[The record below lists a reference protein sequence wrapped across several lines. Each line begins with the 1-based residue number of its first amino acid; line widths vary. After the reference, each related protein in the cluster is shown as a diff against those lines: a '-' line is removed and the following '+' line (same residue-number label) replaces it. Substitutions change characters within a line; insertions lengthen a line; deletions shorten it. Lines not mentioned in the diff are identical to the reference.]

1 MKSFKLLAASLTLIA
16 LCSTGCQKETFTG
29 IDTSKPQVADLICV
43 EAPHNGKTITM
54 GWNAEKAVAAGAT
67 SFTLQLVEDKDGLHP
82 DNYNTALSATVQV
95 EDGVTSYIGKIAGQE
110 KGNCYYVRVRANYK
124 KSIYSDWT
132 WLTYSNGKP
141 ALFKCGRGIIT
152 EGIEDPY
159 MYKVTPTSTGIIVK
173 WDAISYATGYV
184 LEYKKTSD
192 SEWTTIS
199 IDKEDVICKIK
210 DLPSLTEYQVRMLTI
225 TEDGPSEY
233 CETQTVTTR
242 QPGSFKKEMATADE
256 LMSWLESGV
265 VEVEAGET
273 YSIVNDIDLNGENF
287 SAMDEPLLGTFD
299 GNGFTISGVTAPVF
313 YQNEGTIKNVTIKGE
328 IKIENDA
335 PEFGALLTTNKG
347 TVDNVKVDVNV
358 TFETVADADMYIGG
372 VACYNEGVMNNVEN
386 LGAIKVSQ
394 KLSTNFEKNV
404 CIGGIISAASEPSSQ
419 LISCTN
425 KGAISYTVDKK
436 DPNVKVGIL
445 GSAVAGI
452 AGFVQGSV
460 KDCVNSGAITQKI
473 PFSIASA
480 GKGFLPYLAGKVFTE
495 ATYYGTPATAG
506 IAGYSLSEDPSQP
519 LLEGCVNN
527 GPVNFTATSINEYTT
542 TVQRVQAAGI
552 IANPFGLIK
561 DCTNN
566 GALTFQAN
574 TTTGAASTGTYLMC
588 CGGIGGGDWFP
599 ASQAATNYENCVNNG
614 AIEYVKYDKVGSS
627 NSTCGGIVGWPGA
640 EGSRSNVTKNCTN
653 NGDIT
658 FSGTGKAR
666 VGGIHGGSGAM
677 NGCVNN
683 GRVHCL
689 SGDPASAIGGLSG
702 FTSNGLTLQKSESR
716 GPVTS
721 DIAITGGLGGAVG
734 NLGNSANSAKL
745 TSCIVATKIENK
757 SADNARTGML
767 VGYYNGTSASVPL
780 GASGA
785 IKVSGKVTIGG
796 KSTALTAGNFES
808 FLVGTD
814 NASADN
820 HKITAVFDTTPYV
833 DPDGGHDEPEKTLDA
848 PTNVAVTIAYDS
860 VTITWD
866 EVEGAEWY
874 VVEYKK
880 KADSEWIVGENTNKC
895 SYTIEGLA
903 HGTEYSFRVKAF
915 ASIGSGYSGEVNK
928 ETLPEVNLDKP
939 VVTLSAEP
947 TTITA
952 SWAAVS
958 GAVKYAVEYKASA
971 AAEWVAA
978 GETAETSKVITGL
991 QAETAYDV
999 RVKALGEGG
1008 NEGEF
1013 CDPVS
1018 ITTEKITITY
1028 PYTVTTSAQFAQWLP
1043 LAETCSATDEVILGA
1058 DIDLSGVT
1066 LAQAASFAGILNG
1079 NGKSIK
1085 NWTST
1090 SALIQKLTGTV
1101 KNLNIDASCKLTFGA
1116 GVFGTIAAESTG
1128 TIESCK
1134 NYAAINYK
1142 GESDAKAFTMGTIV
1156 GVSSGSVKDCHNEG
1170 AVTVQL
1176 VSVPSGIVGGV
1187 VGLATGPVSN
1197 CSNKAALTYSGENV
1211 SAKAAI
1217 AANTIVSS
1225 FTCVPQLGGIVGLAR
1240 KGFSITDCNN
1250 SGNLSYTMTK
1260 VDKYT
1265 GTTGLNQSHIAGI
1278 VAASSGNITN
1288 CENTGNVNVKVTASD
1303 GAAYDKTEQ
1312 LYRAAGISGG
1322 DYFATGDVAQNC
1334 SNITNCKNSGNITM
1348 YNDIFKSNAAMG
1360 GIVAWPGVESTA
1372 QTIITENCSNSGTI
1386 KGDGYG
1392 KIRIGGIQGGSGN
1405 MKGCTNTGEII
1416 AGANINAGSAVG
1428 SICGFHTQGMKIEDC
1443 HAEGKV
1449 TVAASLTGGVGG
1461 LIGNMGNVAMTS
1473 GDGCTVNCVISHMA
1487 DTAFSVTGLVVG
1499 YFNGTSKVISLG
1511 DNTPIKVK
1519 GEVNGVAV
1527 SADNFMTYLTGTHAN
1542 NATNHTINA
1551 QYGE

>member
-29 IDTSKPQVADLICV
+29 IDTSKPQVADFICV
-43 EAPHNGKTITM
+43 EAPHSGKTITM

-199 IDKEDVICKIK
+199 LDKEDVICKIK

-552 IANPFGLIK
+552 IANPYGLIK

-566 GALTFQAN
+566 GALSFQAN
-574 TTTGAASTGTYLMC
+574 TTTGSASGGTYLMC

-599 ASQAATNYENCVNNG
+599 ASQAATNYEGCVNNG

-677 NGCVNN
+677 NGCINN

-785 IKVSGKVTIGG
+785 VKVSGKVTIGG

-1066 LAQAASFAGILNG
+1066 VAQAASFAGILNG
-1079 NGKSIK
+1079 NGKSLKIAGK
-1085 NWTST
+1085 EAAGIFGTIS
-1090 SALIQKLTGTV
+1090 GTV
-1101 KNLNIDASCKLTFGA
+1101 KDLTI
-1116 GVFGTIAAESTG
+1116 T
-1128 TIESCK
+1128 
-1134 NYAAINYK
+1134 
-1142 GESDAKAFTMGTIV
+1142 
-1156 GVSSGSVKDCHNEG
+1156 GSVNISLSAPVDMMFGVLADRSTASLSNVTNSA
-1170 AVTVQL
+1170 AVTVSTTSTLGCPVIAGVVAYQKGGEL
-1176 VSVPSGIVGGV
+1176 KNVKNTAAISVTHAGTTSAKKTGISANTFCEIGGV
-1187 VGLATGPVSN
+1187 V
-1197 CSNKAALTYSGENV
+1197 ALLE
-1211 SAKAAI
+1211 
-1217 AANTIVSS
+1217 SS
-1225 FTCVPQLGGIVGLAR
+1225 
-1240 KGFSITDCNN
+1240 
-1250 SGNLSYTMTK
+1250 
-1260 VDKYT
+1260 
-1265 GTTGLNQSHIAGI
+1265 
-1278 VAASSGNITN
+1278 VADG
-1288 CENTGNVNVKVTASD
+1288 CENTGVITVKTTDNTKVGARHYIGGVVATPQASVVKNCINRGNISGDFSEGGVSGSNGKQVWVGGIIGGRNGDVKNADGADVQNCQNYGDLSLDIDSTPNHYLAGIAGQAHCEASSGITSGGDYGVRVISGCTNYGKLTKKGVGACRLGGISGGAATIDNCVNEGEIIVENIAPAGAVGGLVGYPTQEKHPVTNSKNIGNLTAKCDVAFAMGGLFGQGGNTIQNYAGCAVNCQVVAPASTLCGIILGTAKTLSGKVITYGTEAAPFKVKGSVKGTALTADNFTTLLASD
-1303 GAAYDKTEQ
+1303 GAAVD
-1312 LYRAAGISGG
+1312 
-1322 DYFATGDVAQNC
+1322 
-1334 SNITNCKNSGNITM
+1334 
-1348 YNDIFKSNAAMG
+1348 
-1360 GIVAWPGVESTA
+1360 GV
-1372 QTIITENCSNSGTI
+1372 I
-1386 KGDGYG
+1386 
-1392 KIRIGGIQGGSGN
+1392 
-1405 MKGCTNTGEII
+1405 
-1416 AGANINAGSAVG
+1416 
-1428 SICGFHTQGMKIEDC
+1428 
-1443 HAEGKV
+1443 
-1449 TVAASLTGGVGG
+1449 TVAAGGT
-1461 LIGNMGNVAMTS
+1461 LNVAY
-1473 GDGCTVNCVISHMA
+1473 V
-1487 DTAFSVTGLVVG
+1487 
-1499 YFNGTSKVISLG
+1499 
-1511 DNTPIKVK
+1511 
-1519 GEVNGVAV
+1519 
-1527 SADNFMTYLTGTHAN
+1527 
-1542 NATNHTINA
+1542 